1 MGRLHCANR
10 RFGLHRQ
17 GERIRRRSGDIAQ
30 GLIIG
35 DALQVALDGNEYLIL
50 LKPDGRELKTKIITR
65 ARKQ

>member
-1 MGRLHCANR
+1 LVYTAR
-10 RFGLHRQ
+10 